1 MCVCCSISA
10 ATYKGKVNGCS
21 STTVESRVLAPGS
34 HDTAL
39 PDSSSSTSSSTTSSF
54 SSSTSSS
61 SDGHGAGDNAVLQHH
76 AEHEEHQVEQEHG
89 GAQGLVHLPIAAGD
103 GDDDEEQHEEEEDD
117 GTEEPVAAHLHGDEA
132 VCDGVQE
139 PGDRQTV
146 TGATQRV
153 RGHG

>member
-1 MCVCCSISA
+1 MCRHGV
-10 ATYKGKVNGCS
+10 
-21 STTVESRVLAPGS
+21 
-34 HDTAL
+34 
-39 PDSSSSTSSSTTSSF
+39 
-54 SSSTSSS
+54 S
-61 SDGHGAGDNAVLQHH
+61 SDGHGAGEDAVLQHD
-76 AEHEEHQVEQEHG
+76 AEHQEQEVEQEHG
-89 GAQGLVHLPIAAGD
+89 EAQAAAHPPAAGRD